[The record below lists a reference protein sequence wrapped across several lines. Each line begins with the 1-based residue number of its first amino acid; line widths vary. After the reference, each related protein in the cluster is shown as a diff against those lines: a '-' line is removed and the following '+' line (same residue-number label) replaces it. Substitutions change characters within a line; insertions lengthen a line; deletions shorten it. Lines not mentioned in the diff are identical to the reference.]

1 MNVWL
6 TGCNGMLAQALCRQ
20 FRAARIDYVGTDI
33 DVDLTSERQVREY
46 CQRSAFTH
54 IVNAAAYTRV
64 DDAETDFD
72 KAVAVNGLAV
82 RHLVDAAEQSGA
94 AFVHFSTD
102 YVFSGI
108 ASEPYLEDEAT
119 APASAYG
126 KSKLEGEKWALA
138 AMERSKSAVYV
149 IRTSWLFGSGG
160 NNFVRTILKAM
171 MEREEL
177 RVVDDQRGRPTY
189 TEDLAEAA
197 LALSGLGGNSAA
209 SPGFYHFA
217 NSGAVSWYEFTLAI
231 AQAARSKNLA
241 LKANKIVPVSSAEYV
256 RPAPRP
262 SYSVLDTRKLE
273 RALGVV
279 PRDFRLTVS
288 EYLDLLIAQFG
299 AAL

>member
-1 MNVWL
+1 
-6 TGCNGMLAQALCRQ
+6 
-20 FRAARIDYVGTDI
+20 
-33 DVDLTSERQVREY
+33 
-46 CQRSAFTH
+46 
-54 IVNAAAYTRV
+54 
-64 DDAETDFD
+64 
-72 KAVAVNGLAV
+72 
-82 RHLVDAAEQSGA
+82 
-94 AFVHFSTD
+94 
-102 YVFSGI
+102 
-108 ASEPYLEDEAT
+108 
-119 APASAYG
+119 
-126 KSKLEGEKWALA
+126 
-138 AMERSKSAVYV
+138 MERSKSAVYV